1 MNRRRKRMFLTL
13 MTGAQKLNAQ
23 AQAFIDA
30 VQADGGFFVASKHIQ
45 QVFKKQKF
53 ADILSPMN
61 AEDEDKLYFWKGFYQ
76 VWFEAVLDDGGFVAN
91 EAHAKTV
98 IDTFINA
105 SLACPMVAGDDGKLY
120 FRSN

>member
-1 MNRRRKRMFLTL
+1 MIGIGLSLTRRKRRSDITQQFV
-13 MTGAQKLNAQ
+13 
-23 AQAFIDA
+23 DA

-61 AEDEDKLYFWKGFYQ
+61 AGDEGKLYFWKGFYQ